1 MPSLPTPNITRYI
14 GESDATEWFATL
26 QHCCQI
32 STQHNMHA
40 LDQMQAQFKR
50 KAAPYNCVVNQL
62 VWLDKINFL
71 GRKRKISHNWH
82 GPYQILQVFDNGV
95 FELQL
100 QNCKY

>member
-1 MPSLPTPNITRYI
+1 
-14 GESDATEWFATL
+14 
-26 QHCCQI
+26 
-32 STQHNMHA
+32 MHA
-40 LDQMQAQFKR
+40 SDQMQAQFKR
-50 KAAPYNCVVNQL
+50 KAAHYNCVVNQL